1 MITEQRIAIYLQA
14 ASTTRVGVS
23 GSLSYAF
30 FYHRTKEVGW
40 KNKQGEKVKRNGEEG
55 EIGIGTVSEAQE
67 AIVDSELKN
76 FCISTTKLRRFIHL
90 RKN

>member
-30 FYHRTKEVGW
+30 FLSQ
-40 KNKQGEKVKRNGEEG
+40 NKGGGMEEQTGGEGEEVLG
-55 EIGIGTVSEAQE
+55 KKG
-67 AIVDSELKN
+67 K
-76 FCISTTKLRRFIHL
+76 
-90 RKN
+90 